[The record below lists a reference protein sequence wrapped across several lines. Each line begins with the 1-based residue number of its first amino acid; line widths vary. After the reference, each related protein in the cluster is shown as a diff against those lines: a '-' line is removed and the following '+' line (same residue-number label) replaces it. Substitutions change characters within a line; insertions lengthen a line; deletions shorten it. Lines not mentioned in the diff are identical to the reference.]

1 MGNKYYSVV
10 GRYGVA
16 VFNSW
21 SRVLKGGEYMCLLH
35 CKGFP
40 TFLLAEEHALQLHR
54 AYIPATSCGFSS
66 LKVNTIRFYKEL
78 RQADVEESEN
88 GKLVIEIRG
97 DGDDDGN

>member
-21 SRVLKGGEYMCLLH
+21 PNVLKYEQYMNRMH
-35 CKGFP
+35 CKSFP
-40 TFLLAEEHALQLHR
+40 TFLLAEEHALHLHR
-54 AYIPATSCGFSS
+54 AYIPASSSGFSS
-66 LKVNTIRFYKEL
+66 LEVNRILFYKNL
-78 RQADVEESEN
+78 RQMDVEEPDI

-97 DGDDDGN
+97 EDEDDED